1 MAHTKK
7 NIFMTSQVVICNGWQ
22 KTLMTDPTCK
32 RRQMKNISTEKDI
45 IVISGIKYRKVLCPD
60 MPDGLMTNN
69 DIPEEI
75 KLLERFRKINIE
87 VD

>member
-1 MAHTKK
+1 
-7 NIFMTSQVVICNGWQ
+7 
-22 KTLMTDPTCK
+22 
-32 RRQMKNISTEKDI
+32 MKNISTEKDI
-45 IVISGIKYRKVLCPD
+45 IVISGIKYRKVPCPD

-87 VD
+87 IENFQSAV